1 MLARTLKPLLAALA
15 TLAFVCGAPTAR
27 AELVPA
33 YPADG
38 LHGPANARGVIV
50 WSHGRSLNSEDREAP
65 TPAYLR
71 SFQKAGWDVLRFNRW
86 RAEDSLR
93 ASAPVLGKLA
103 GDLSAQ
109 GYRKVVLSG
118 QSFGAFLSL
127 MAAGDQ
133 PRIDAVIATA
143 PAAFGSYSES
153 FATYRQ
159 NAERLWPILDDIH
172 KARVLLFFFHG
183 DDFDPGGRGDIA
195 RTLLAKQGSGNLVI
209 DQPAG
214 LTGHG
219 AATSGLFVRRFG
231 GCLVRFAEG
240 DTAVSAEDCEDRWGD
255 RPSADLLSVSMAASG
270 SGRETADIRPYL
282 GRWFGT
288 YINGREVLLSV
299 RPGAGP
305 GTVSADYVLG
315 PGVEPGQILER
326 TERHGRLEGDKLV
339 FDEAGS
345 NHLAYHLRN
354 RDTLDGEWQ
363 DATSRNR
370 LETVLHRSQ

>member
-1 MLARTLKPLLAALA
+1 MLTRTLKPFLAVLA
-15 TLAFVCGAPTAR
+15 TLALVCAAPAVR
-27 AELVPA
+27 AELVA
-33 YPADG
+33 AFPADG
-38 LHGPANARGVIV
+38 LHGPGSARGVIV

-65 TPAYLR
+65 TPVYLR

-93 ASAPVLGKLA
+93 SSSPVLGKLA
-103 GDLSAQ
+103 DDLSSQ

-127 MAAGDQ
+127 MAAGTS
-133 PRIDAVIATA
+133 PHIDAVIATA

-159 NAERLWPILDDIH
+159 NAERLWPILEDIH
-172 KARVLLFFFHG
+172 KTRVLLFFFHG

-195 RTLLAKQGSGNLVI
+195 RTILAKQGPGNLVI
-209 DQPAG
+209 DQPSG

-231 GCLVRFAEG
+231 SCLVRFAEG
-240 DTAVSAEDCEDRWGD
+240 DNPASADDCEDRWGD
-255 RPSADLLSVSMAASG
+255 RPSADLLSVSMAAAG
-270 SGRETADIRPYL
+270 GGREPADIRPYL

-288 YINGREVLLSV
+288 YINGRELLLSV
-299 RPGAGP
+299 RPGTTT
-305 GTVSADYVLG
+305 GTVTADYVLG
-315 PGVEPGQILER
+315 PGVEPGQRLER
-326 TERHGRLEGDKLV
+326 TERHGHLDNDRLV
-339 FDEAGS
+339 FDEPGS
-345 NHLAYHLRN
+345 NRLVYQLRN

-363 DATSRNR
+363 EAAGRAR
-370 LETVLHRSQ
+370 LDTVLHRSQ